1 MDHKSGFVNIIG
13 KPNVGKS
20 TLMNLLVGEK
30 LSVITS
36 KAQTTRNRIL
46 GILNGSDYQIVFSD
60 TPGILEPSYKLQEI
74 MLKSTRSALE
84 DADVII
90 YLTDISE
97 KPNPD
102 EEFIRKIRSAEVPV
116 LLVLNKID
124 LSDPDSV
131 LELIGQWNTVLPD
144 AEKIPASALKRFN
157 VDFIFERILH
167 HLPVALPFYPKDQ
180 LTDKS
185 ERFFAGEIIREK
197 ILLHFKQEIPYSVE
211 IEIDHFKET
220 GNLLRIHGIIY
231 VERESQKGILIG
243 RNGLALKR
251 VAREARL
258 EMEQFFR
265 KKIFLELLV
274 KVKKDWR
281 NNEREIRKFGYR

>member
-185 ERFFAGEIIREK
+185 ERFFAGEFIREK